1 MNLAQA
7 FSPSTQQTEAD
18 RFLNLRPTW
27 STKQVLEDSQGEIQC
42 LENKKQ
48 Q

>member
-1 MNLAQA
+1 MHIFNH
-7 FSPSTQQTEAD
+7 STRLVEAGG
-18 RFLNLRPTW
+18 LLSSRPTW